1 MPASQEQKV
10 DFLLKKIGYSASKT
24 GIAEDSSLSGSTKK
38 APFAEAIASPLVIP
52 SSTIWSESGLIPA
65 TPPSS
70 NTAYVGIYTAA
81 NAYRMTYDN
90 TVGAARRTFIAR
102 SS

>member
-52 SSTIWSESGLIPA
+52 ASTIW
-65 TPPSS
+65 
-70 NTAYVGIYTAA
+70 
-81 NAYRMTYDN
+81 
-90 TVGAARRTFIAR
+90 
-102 SS
+102 